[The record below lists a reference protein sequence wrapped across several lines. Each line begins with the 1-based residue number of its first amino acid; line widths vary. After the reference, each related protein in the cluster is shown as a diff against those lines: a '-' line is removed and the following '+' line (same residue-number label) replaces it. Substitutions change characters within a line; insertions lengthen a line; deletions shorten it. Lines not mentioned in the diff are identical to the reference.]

1 LNAKRLAICVAAI
14 ALVVPLAARAGATLK
29 IDDDIKL
36 ELGLRLQTQ
45 FVYTEKDRTGDGNFR
60 GQKDFLIRRA
70 RIRLRGDAT
79 KYVSAFLQTDW
90 EEQGGTS
97 PDMRVIDAYVL
108 LKPHRLAYVY
118 VGENMV
124 PAIREEVSS
133 SASLMAIDRPGLAY
147 KSLTWGARTKFV
159 FTNETFSDSNS
170 LLLRGTRSSVR
181 DLGATLFGNVSLTP
195 MVHFKYYLGVY
206 DGVQLATRDN
216 FRYTGRGQVN
226 FFDAESGYYNDS
238 TYLGTKRTLAFGG
251 SFDAQNAVALDQA
264 TGRPVNY
271 RLWSLDAFAEQPV
284 GPGSITAE
292 FGYVNLDLGG
302 GGTLVRADGA
312 TPVNLGNASRAQ
324 GHGWY
329 AQAGFYVTF
338 LKLQPWVNYEKWTSD
353 ASDRRGSYKAYRAGL
368 NYWFW
373 GDTANAKAGIEVF
386 EPDTGFSPTTD
397 KITSFVLALNTNY

>member
-1 LNAKRLAICVAAI
+1 MAFL
-14 ALVVPLAARAGATLK
+14 VPLAVRAGATLK

-60 GQKDFLIRRA
+60 GNKDFLIRRA
-70 RIRLRGDAT
+70 RIRLRGDVT
-79 KYVSAFLQTDW
+79 KYVSAFLQTDF

-97 PDMRVIDAYVL
+97 ADMRVIDAYVL
-108 LKPHRLAYVY
+108 LKPHKLAYLY

-181 DLGATLFGNVSLTP
+181 DLGATLLGNVSLDP

-206 DGVQLATRDN
+206 DGVQLATRN
-216 FRYTGRGQVN
+216 NLRYTARGQLN

-238 TYLGTKRTLAFGG
+238 TYLGAKRTVGIGG
-251 SFDAQNAVALDQA
+251 SYDAQNAVAIDQA
-264 TGRPVNY
+264 SGRPVNY

-292 FGYVNLDLGG
+292 YGYVNLDLGG
-302 GGTLVRADGA
+302 GGTLVRTDTA
-312 TPVNLGNASRAQ
+312 TPANLGNASRSQ

-329 AQAGFYVTF
+329 AQAGFYVTS
-338 LKLQPWVNYEKWTSD
+338 LKLQPWVNHERWSSSAADK
-353 ASDRRGSYKAYRAGL
+353 RGTYKAWRAGL

-373 GDTANAKAGIEVF
+373 GDTANAKIGVEVF
-386 EPDTGFSPTTD
+386 EPDTGFSARTS
-397 KITSFVLALNTNY
+397 KITSVVLALNTNY